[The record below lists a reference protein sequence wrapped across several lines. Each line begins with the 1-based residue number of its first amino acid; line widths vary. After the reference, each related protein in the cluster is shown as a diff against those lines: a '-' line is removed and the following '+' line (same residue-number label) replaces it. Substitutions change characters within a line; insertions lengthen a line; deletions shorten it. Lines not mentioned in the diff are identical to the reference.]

1 MAHKLS
7 NEAVLEQLKNG
18 FAQFELV
25 SSPLLSISAS
35 ISQRNATPFSGDHS
49 HRFFARIGPPLGR
62 GSSAMRKVERYS
74 VQRVTGDGRCLFRA
88 LVKGMAANKGSPLSP
103 REEKDNADELRMAVK
118 EVICENEEER
128 LQYEAALVAITV
140 DESLKRYCQR
150 IQQPDFWGGES
161 ELLVLSK
168 LCRQPII
175 VYIPEHEHT
184 NGGRSSGFIP
194 IAEYGSEFSK
204 GSRNRKP
211 RKAVRLLFSGRNH
224 YDLLLKHGFAHFE
237 IVSSPVLSI
246 STSIYSPAKPVVFF
260 GDYSRH
266 RFFAKT
272 EPLLGRGSPAAIR
285 EAETYSVRRVDQD
298 GQCLF
303 RAVVKGMAAND
314 GSTLSQREEKK
325 HELRRAVKDFI
336 CSEYEKQ
343 HPQYEAARK
352 AIVGKFDR
360 YCERITKP
368 NFQGGKSELLALSQV
383 YKLPIIVYIPAPKH
397 PNGFI
402 PIQEYGTEFG
412 EAWRGRKAV
421 RLLLK
426 GSNHYD
432 LLV

>member
-35 ISQRNATPFSGDHS
+35 ISQPNATPFTGDHS
-49 HRFFARIGPPLGR
+49 HRFFARIGPPLDR

-103 REEKDNADELRMAVK
+103 REERDNADELRMAVK

-128 LQYEAALVAITV
+128 PQYEAALVAITV
-140 DESLKRYCQR
+140 DEPLKRYCQR
-150 IQQPDFWGGES
+150 IQRPDFWGGES

-184 NGGRSSGFIP
+184 NGGRGSGFIP

-204 GSRNRKP
+204 E
-211 RKAVRLLFSGRNH
+211 AVLEQ
-224 YDLLLKHGFAHFE
+224 LKHGLAHFE

-285 EAETYSVRRVDQD
+285 EAETYTVQRVAPD

-303 RAVVKGMAAND
+303 RAV
-314 GSTLSQREEKK
+314 
-325 HELRRAVKDFI
+325 ELRRAVKDFT

-343 HPQYEAARK
+343 HPQYEAVRK

-368 NFQGGKSELLALSQV
+368 NFWGGKSELLSILQALSQV

-412 EAWRGRKAV
+412 EAWGRRKAV
-421 RLLLK
+421 RLLLS